1 MNALWA
7 VGLLALVSL
16 CLPACDRELEVQ
28 QAYDFTLETMPVQK
42 NLRRGETAE
51 IRCSLKRAGRFAG
64 ARYTLR
70 NFQSEGKGMLRL
82 DKGPAL
88 KPNDR
93 YPLAREEFRLYY
105 TSQTLTRQAID
116 VYIEDNFGRV
126 QQLSFFFQSQEDRGD
141 KGCLNGSYC
150 ACCCIYSDSFLVDS
164 IKDRILCMRDNGHV

>member
-1 MNALWA
+1 MNTLWA
-7 VGLLALVSL
+7 VGLLAVASL
-16 CLPACDRELEVQ
+16 CLSACDRKLEVR

-42 NLRRGETAE
+42 DIRRGETAE

-70 NFQSEGKGMLRL
+70 YFQSEGKGMLRL

-93 YPLAREEFRLYY
+93 YPLVREEFRLYY

-116 VYIEDNFGRV
+116 VYIEDNFGAMKL
-126 QQLSFFFQSQEDRGD
+126 LSFDFNS
-141 KGCLNGSYC
+141 K
-150 ACCCIYSDSFLVDS
+150 
-164 IKDRILCMRDNGHV
+164 RDD